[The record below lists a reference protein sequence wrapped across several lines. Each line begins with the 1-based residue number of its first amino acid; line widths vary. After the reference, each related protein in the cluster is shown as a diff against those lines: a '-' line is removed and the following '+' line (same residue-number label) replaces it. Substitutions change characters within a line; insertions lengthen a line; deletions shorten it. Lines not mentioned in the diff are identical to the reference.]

1 MITRCPQ
8 CHAWFRVRAEHLS
21 AAGGFVTCG
30 DCDAVFNA
38 LLTLVDEREAHGAQ
52 ARPVPRID
60 EPVPAFSTPPAAQSG
75 GEAVDE
81 APPAAQEPAS
91 LADAGTAAEPESAPA
106 PPREAARRPDPP
118 PHDATDESA
127 RAAVSSEDP
136 VGDLFDLE
144 TDTGPEPAS
153 ETARPAGAAAPVA
166 APPEAEPV
174 AAPRPASL
182 PEEPR
187 AETPPGPA
195 EEADK
200 ALQSDDSPP
209 QLPDAG
215 PSPPGAAAS
224 SGDAEPTR
232 SPDVEMPAVAALASG
247 PAPAPGGHAL
257 SAEDHAILF
266 TTPGGEDD
274 DDDDVEDTVP
284 EYDSRAAPPVLQADL
299 ERLSGRRAKPARA
312 AWGVGLALLALAA
325 LAQLAWL
332 ERARIVVLWPASA
345 PWVERICSALAC
357 RDGPIDAPTSIRL
370 LARDVREH
378 PQYRDALLVNATL
391 VNTAALPRPYPV
403 IELSLHDARGTVLG
417 ARRFAPQEYL
427 DDSIAL
433 DAGMPPD
440 RPVYVVMELGGD
452 ALEATSFEFTFL

>member
-38 LLTLVDEREAHGAQ
+38 LLTLVDEREAHGEQ
-52 ARPVPRID
+52 GRPVPRID
-60 EPVPAFSTPPAAQSG
+60 EPAPGFATPPAADG
-75 GEAVDE
+75 T
-81 APPAAQEPAS
+81 PPPSATEPVPP
-91 LADAGTAAEPESAPA
+91 ADAGTAAESESAPTE
-106 PPREAARRPDPP
+106 PRQAARQPDPAP
-118 PHDATDESA
+118 AAAADVPA
-127 RAAVSSEDP
+127 RAPVPSADP
-136 VGDLFDLE
+136 LGDLFDLE
-144 TDTGPEPAS
+144 TDTGPEPVS
-153 ETARPAGAAAPVA
+153 ESVRPTGAAASAA

-174 AAPRPASL
+174 AAAEPALHSSG
-182 PEEPR
+182 EPR
-187 AETPPGPA
+187 AGSPPDPA
-195 EEADK
+195 AQAGNAPQSDASPPFLPEAD
-200 ALQSDDSPP
+200 APP
-209 QLPDAG
+209 PA
-215 PSPPGAAAS
+215 AAAS
-224 SGDAEPTR
+224 SGDAEAARP
-232 SPDVEMPAVAALASG
+232 PDGELPAVAALASG
-247 PAPAPGGHAL
+247 PAPAPAGHAL

-266 TTPGGEDD
+266 TTPGGDEDE
-274 DDDDVEDTVP
+274 DDDVEDTVP

-299 ERLSGRRAKPARA
+299 DRLAGRRASPARA

-332 ERARIVVLWPASA
+332 ERARIVALWPASA

-357 RDGPIDAPTSIRL
+357 RDGPAEAPASIRL